1 MSGSGSRICKQ
12 QIMRHSSWISRCS
25 DLSKMSTAPDS
36 IMKRL
41 KVRRQ
46 KQRTI
51 LAMRWR
57 CAKGGKEFKELDT
70 FHRAIRPYL
79 CAAQLFGIMPLS
91 NVLSRDP
98 QDVKFR
104 LRSIGMCFTGLFL
117 VLGGIKTLMEA
128 NILFRT
134 GLNAKNMM
142 NLVFLIVGIVNW
154 LNFIVFAR
162 SWSRLILPW
171 SSLDILMQFPPYAP
185 CKHSLQS
192 KLRLIGCV
200 VGSMAVVDHL
210 LYYASGYYSY
220 HMHIFHCHTNHSR
233 PSFGSYLK
241 QDFPDIFEL
250 LPNNIFSICYAFWL
264 NAAFTFLWNFMDIFI
279 VLTSIG
285 LAQRFQQFADRVFAL
300 SDRQVP
306 DTLWYDIRRDHIR
319 LCELASLLEAS
330 MSNIVFVSCAN
341 NVYVICNQALAIF
354 TKLHHPINYV
364 YFWYSLLF
372 LLARTSLV
380 FMSASKIHDVS
391 LLPLRTLYLV
401 PSTHWTEEVQRF
413 VSQLTAEFVGL
424 SGYRLFYL
432 TRKSLFGMM
441 ATLVTY
447 ELMLLQMNAKSLKAS
462 GLPDL
467 CA

>member
-1 MSGSGSRICKQ
+1 
-12 QIMRHSSWISRCS
+12 MRHSSWISCCS
-25 DLSKMSTAPDS
+25 DLRNMSKAPDS
-36 IMKRL
+36 ILRRL

-70 FHRAIRPYL
+70 FYRAIRPYL
-79 CAAQLFGIMPLS
+79 CVAQLFGIMPLS

-104 LRSIGMCFTGLFL
+104 LRSVGMCFTGLFL
-117 VLGGIKTLMEA
+117 LLGGIKTVMQA

-134 GLNAKNMM
+134 GLNAKKMM

-154 LNFIVFAR
+154 LNFTGFAR
-162 SWSRLILPW
+162 SWSKLILPW
-171 SSLDILMQFPPYAP
+171 SSLDILMQFAPYAP
-185 CKHSLQS
+185 SKHSLRS

-200 VGSMAVVDHL
+200 VGSLAVVDHL

-233 PSFGSYLK
+233 LSFGSYLEK
-241 QDFPDIFEL
+241 EFSETFEL
-250 LPNNIFSICYAFWL
+250 LPYNMFSVCYGFWL

-285 LAQRFQQFADRVFAL
+285 LAQRFRQFADRVLAL
-300 SDRQVP
+300 QGRQVP

-319 LCELASLLEAS
+319 LCELASLVDES
-330 MSNIVFVSCAN
+330 MSNIVLMSCAN

-354 TKLHHPINYV
+354 TKLRHPINYV

-380 FMSASKIHDVS
+380 FMSASKIHDAS

-413 VSQLTAEFVGL
+413 VSQLTSEFVGL

-447 ELMLLQMNAKSLKAS
+447 ELMLLQMDAKSHKA